1 MKINPAMFGGAS
13 PLPLGPSGTAP
24 GVLATCVPAKA
35 KNRKRKVPTNSPRA
49 ATVLLR
55 RVAGRVLLVV
65 LVMLVNAGSFKL
77 GMDGSIFSKA
87 LVSRR
92 DWLGTLN
99 GRQGERRKGGRGSCL
114 VG

>member
-1 MKINPAMFGGAS
+1 MKINPAMFGGTS
-13 PLPLGPSGTAP
+13 PLPPGPSGTAP
-24 GVLATCVPAKA
+24 GVLATWVPAKA

-55 RVAGRVLLVV
+55 RVAGRVLCVEVV
-65 LVMLVNAGSFKL
+65 LVMLVNAGRFKL

-99 GRQGERRKGGRGSCL
+99 GRQGERR
-114 VG
+114 